1 MELDDD
7 SRDGLHLVRVHQPVQ
22 LDSQCHRQHLVSST
36 AAGGASQSTHP
47 SKLNLPAF
55 WISELAA
62 WFAYAEAKFWTSSI
76 SSQRVMFDL
85 LVAALSETTLA
96 QVMDIINN
104 IPVINH
110 FEVLKLRLLEALV
123 LFDQEKIDALFQLG
137 HLGDH
142 KPSQLLA
149 LMLSV

>member
-1 MELDDD
+1 
-7 SRDGLHLVRVHQPVQ
+7 
-22 LDSQCHRQHLVSST
+22 
-36 AAGGASQSTHP
+36 
-47 SKLNLPAF
+47 
-55 WISELAA
+55 
-62 WFAYAEAKFWTSSI
+62 
-76 SSQRVMFDL
+76 MFDL

-123 LFDQEKIDALFQLG
+123 LFDQEKMDALFQLG